1 MTVPNP
7 ITSFADCGFPDYLMT
22 DTEVRNAGFV
32 EPTDPSPGLLHRPQ
46 WRGHGRHRTDRFG
59 QNPGISPTRHH
70 TLQPPALP
78 GEGRRTHCPRLGT
91 NKVSKY
97 CLEL

>member
-32 EPTDPSPGLLHRPQ
+32 EPTDPSPGLLHRPS
-46 WRGHGRHRTDRFG
+46 GVDMV
-59 QNPGISPTRHH
+59 GIAQTGSGK
-70 TLQPPALP
+70 TLGYLLP
-78 GEGRRTHCPRLGT
+78 DIIH
-91 NKVSKY
+91 
-97 CLEL
+97 